1 MDDVDRDVGV
11 ILTRWIAMNNLLALV
26 AAMAISM
33 VLIPLMSRFAPR
45 IGLVDIPNQRKVHAI
60 PIPRVGGIGIV
71 VGSLVPLMLLLA
83 PDKLSQA
90 YVYGASVLFI
100 FGLWDDVFEIGHYPK
115 FIGQVIAA
123 LIVVLYG
130 DLYVIRFPFV
140 PGGEIAP
147 DFGIPFTLI
156 AIVGMINAINHSDG
170 LDGLAGGESLFSLG
184 TMGLLA
190 FFATDGHQALTI
202 AFTVIGGI
210 LGFLRY
216 NTHPARVFMGDS
228 GSQFIGYTM
237 AFLAILL
244 TQKVD
249 LTLSPAVVLLL
260 LGLPIADIV
269 VVLFKRARGGMNIF
283 RATRN
288 HIHHRLLDL
297 GFVHRESVIAIYSL
311 QMIFV
316 TTGALLRE
324 ESNGLIT
331 GVYLAYCVLIF
342 AAINIAERKGWKLKR
357 PSRSGQTKVMAHEAL
372 RNILI
377 VIPRR
382 YLSASIPIFMV
393 GASLFVDHVP
403 NDFAKMS
410 LLVATLILLDLFAH
424 SEQHSIL
431 RRAMIYIIAAQ
442 VGYLWVTYRPDF
454 WTGYAELGE
463 VIFFTLIAVAFAAAV
478 KFSPRRRKIEFEL
491 TATDYLVAFCLLAV
505 LIISRGHLWGS
516 GSVAFVVQM
525 IVVFY
530 ACELLITEKRGGWSW
545 LSIGSMIAGGVLG
558 VRGLLLY

>member
-1 MDDVDRDVGV
+1 
-11 ILTRWIAMNNLLALV
+11 MNNLLALV

-33 VLIPLMSRFAPR
+33 VLIPLMSRLAPR
-45 IGLVDIPNQRKVHAI
+45 LGLVDVPTQRKIHAT

-71 VGSLVPLMLLLA
+71 VGSLVPIMLLLA
-83 PDKLSQA
+83 PDNLSQA
-90 YVYGASVLFI
+90 YVFGASVLFI

-115 FIGQVIAA
+115 FIGQIIAA
-123 LIVVLYG
+123 LFVVLYG
-130 DLYVIRFPFV
+130 DLYVVRFPFV
-140 PGGEIAP
+140 PGGEIPP
-147 DFGIPFTLI
+147 DFGIPFTLV

-184 TMGLLA
+184 AMGLLA
-190 FFATDGHQALTI
+190 FFQTDGHQALTI
-202 AFTVIGGI
+202 AFTVIGGV

-237 AFLAILL
+237 AFLAIML
-244 TQKVD
+244 TQRVD
-249 LTLSPAVVLLL
+249 LTISPAVVLLL
-260 LGLPIADIV
+260 LGLPIADIM

-283 RATRN
+283 RASRN

-297 GFVHRESVIAIYSL
+297 GFVHHESVIIIYSL

-316 TTGALLRE
+316 TTGVLLRE
-324 ESNGLIT
+324 DSDIT
-331 GVYLAYCVLIF
+331 NMSVYLAYCLVIF
-342 AAINIAERKGWKLKR
+342 SALNIAERKGWKLNR
-357 PSRSGQTKVMAHEAL
+357 PARSDKTKVMAHETL
-372 RNILI
+372 KNILV

-382 YLSASIPIFMV
+382 YLSVSIPFFMI
-393 GASLFVDHVP
+393 GASLFAGQVP
-403 NDFAKMS
+403 DDFAKMS
-410 LLVATLILLDLFAH
+410 LLVAALILLDLFARNR
-424 SEQHSIL
+424 QHSLL
-431 RRAMIYIIAAQ
+431 RRAMIYIIVAQ
-442 VGYLWVTYRPDF
+442 VGYLWVTYRPYY
-454 WTGYAELGE
+454 WSVYTELVE
-463 VIFFTLIAVAFAAAV
+463 ALFFILIAVAFAAAV

-545 LSIGSMIAGGVLG
+545 LSIGSMVAGIILG
-558 VRGLLLY
+558 VRGLLLG

>member
-1 MDDVDRDVGV
+1 
-11 ILTRWIAMNNLLALV
+11 MNNLLALV

-33 VLIPLMSRFAPR
+33 VLIPLMSRLAPR
-45 IGLVDIPNQRKVHAI
+45 FGLVDIPTERKVHAK

-83 PDKLSQA
+83 PDNLSQA

-130 DLYVIRFPFV
+130 DLYVVRFPFV
-140 PGGEIAP
+140 PGGVISP

-184 TMGLLA
+184 AIGILA
-190 FFATDGHQALTI
+190 FIATDGYQALTI

-244 TQKVD
+244 TQRVD
-249 LTLSPAVVLLL
+249 LSLSPSVVLLL
-260 LGLPIADIV
+260 LGLPIADIL
-269 VVLFKRARGGMNIF
+269 VVLVKRASGGMNIF

-297 GFVHRESVIAIYSL
+297 GFVHRESVIIIYSL

-316 TTGALLRE
+316 TTGALLRQ
-324 ESNGLIT
+324 ESDALIT
-331 GVYLAYCVLIF
+331 GVYLAYCLVVF
-342 AAINIAERKGWKLKR
+342 AAINVAERKGWKLTR
-357 PSRSGQTKVMAHEAL
+357 PARPDQTKVMAHETL
-372 RNILI
+372 KNILV

-382 YLSASIPIFMV
+382 YLSASIPLFMV
-393 GASLFVDHVP
+393 GASLFVAHVP
-403 NDFAKMS
+403 DDFAKMS
-410 LLVATLILLDLFAH
+410 LLVAALILLDLFAR
-424 SEQHSIL
+424 SGQHSIL

-442 VGYLWVTYRPDF
+442 VGYLWVTYRPHYWSGF
-454 WTGYAELGE
+454 AELAE
-463 VIFFTLIAVAFAAAV
+463 AVFFTLIAIAFAAAV

-491 TATDYLVAFCLLAV
+491 TATDYLVAFCLVGV

-545 LSIGSMIAGGVLG
+545 LSIGSMIAGLILG
-558 VRGLLLY
+558 IRGLFLW

>member
-1 MDDVDRDVGV
+1 
-11 ILTRWIAMNNLLALV
+11 MNNLLALV

-33 VLIPLMSRFAPR
+33 VLIPLMSRLAPR
-45 IGLVDIPNQRKVHAI
+45 LGLVDIPSGRKVHAA
-60 PIPRVGGIGIV
+60 PIPRVGGVGIV
-71 VGSLVPLMLLLA
+71 IGSLVPLMLLLA
-83 PDKLSQA
+83 PNNLSQA

-123 LIVVLYG
+123 LIVILYG
-130 DLYVIRFPFV
+130 DLYVVRFPFLH
-140 PGGEIAP
+140 GGEIAP
-147 DFGIPFTLI
+147 EFGIPFTVV
-156 AIVGMINAINHSDG
+156 AIVGMINAMNHSDG

-184 TMGLLA
+184 TIGLLA
-190 FFATDGHQALTI
+190 FFVSGGEAALTI

-228 GSQFIGYTM
+228 GSQFIGYTL

-244 TQKVD
+244 TQRID
-249 LTLSPAVVLLL
+249 TSLSPSVVLLL
-260 LGLPIADIV
+260 LGLPIADII
-269 VVLFKRARGGMNIF
+269 VVLAKRARGGVNIF

-297 GFVHRESVIAIYSL
+297 GFVHRESVIIIYSL

-316 TTGALLRE
+316 TTGAVLRL
-324 ESNGLIT
+324 ESDYLIT
-331 GVYLAYCVLIF
+331 GVYLAYCLAIF
-342 AAINIAERKGWKLKR
+342 GAINLAERSGWKLKR
-357 PSRSGQTKVMAHEAL
+357 TNRGDNTKVMAHEVL
-372 RNILI
+372 KNVLV

-382 YLSASIPIFMV
+382 FLAVSIPFFLI
-393 GASLFVDHVP
+393 GASLCVSTVP
-403 NDFAKMS
+403 DDFSKMS
-410 LLVATLILLDLFAH
+410 LLVAALILLDLFVG
-424 SEQHSIL
+424 SGQQSL
-431 RRAMIYIIAAQ
+431 MRRALIYVVAAQ
-442 VGYLWVTYRPDF
+442 VGYLWVTYRPDYWAGF
-454 WTGYAELGE
+454 AELGE
-463 VIFFTLIAVAFAAAV
+463 ALFFTMIAAAFAAAV

-525 IVVFY
+525 IIVFY

-545 LSIGSMIAGGVLG
+545 LSIASMVAGIILG
-558 VRGLLLY
+558 VRGLWLG